1 MVGRYKGRAKIGAR
15 LSMGMDACGTRSG
28 KKRKFPSD
36 YFFFSV
42 K

>member
-1 MVGRYKGRAKIGAR
+1 MVCRNKGRAKIGAR
-15 LSMGMDACGTRSG
+15 PSTGMDAWGTRSG
-28 KKRKFPSD
+28 KKRKFSSD